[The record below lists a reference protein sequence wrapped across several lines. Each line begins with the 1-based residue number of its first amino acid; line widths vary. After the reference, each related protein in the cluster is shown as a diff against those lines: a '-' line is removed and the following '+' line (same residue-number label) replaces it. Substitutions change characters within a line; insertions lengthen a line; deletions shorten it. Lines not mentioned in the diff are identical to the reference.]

1 MACKNEKDVCLG
13 KEAGIKLN
21 VQSSTCASLLSAA
34 YWKDRCTGDALH
46 FNILLAFVIY
56 IAVDM

>member
-1 MACKNEKDVCLG
+1 MDVCLG

-21 VQSSTCASLLSAA
+21 VQSSTCAPLLSAA

-46 FNILLAFVIY
+46 FNILLAFVIRVIY

>member
-1 MACKNEKDVCLG
+1 MDVCLG
-13 KEAGIKLN
+13 KEGGN
-21 VQSSTCASLLSAA
+21 VQSSTCAPLLSAA

-46 FNILLAFVIY
+46 FNILLAFVIRVIY